1 MLRVL
6 LACMVPCLA
15 IGFTGL
21 LVTSIG
27 RTLLALEGTAATI
40 TALMFTFLI
49 MGGCTLAARAVD
61 RRRAARLTG
70 TPRH

>member
-21 LVTSIG
+21 LVTTIG
-27 RTLLALEGTAATI
+27 RTLLAISGDAATV
-40 TALMFTFLI
+40 TALIFTLLI
-49 MGGCTLAARAVD
+49 MGGCTLAARAVA
-61 RRRAARLTG
+61 RRGATEAAEP
-70 TPRH
+70 PRH

>member
-27 RTLLALEGTAATI
+27 RTLLALSGTPATI
-40 TALMFTFLI
+40 AALLFTFLI
-49 MGGCTLAARAVD
+49 MGGCTLAARAVS
-61 RRRAARLTG
+61 RREAAQG
-70 TPRH
+70 TEAPRH

>member
-15 IGFTGL
+15 IGLTGL

-27 RTLLALEGTAATI
+27 RTLLAVQGTAATI
-40 TALMFTFLI
+40 TALLFTLLI
-49 MGGCTLAARAVD
+49 MGGCTLAARAVT
-61 RRRAARLTG
+61 RRGAAG
-70 TPRH
+70 ASETPRH

>member
-1 MLRVL
+1 MQRVL
-6 LACMVPCLA
+6 LACMVPLLA

-21 LVTSIG
+21 LITSIG
-27 RTLLALEGTAATI
+27 RTLLAISGTAATI
-40 TALMFTFLI
+40 TALIFTLLI

-61 RRRAARLTG
+61 RRRAARATE

>member
-1 MLRVL
+1 MVRVL

-21 LVTSIG
+21 IVTSIG
-27 RTLLALEGTAATI
+27 RTLLAISGTGATI
-40 TALMFTFLI
+40 VALMFTLLI

-61 RRRAARLTG
+61 RRRAARVTEA
-70 TPRH
+70 PRH

>member
-6 LACMVPCLA
+6 LAAMVPCFA

-27 RTLLALEGTAATI
+27 RTLLFVGHGTATVVALVI
-40 TALMFTFLI
+40 TVLI
-49 MGGCTLAARAVD
+49 MLVGTVATFVIP
-61 RRRAARLTG
+61 RRRVIRSTTSA
-70 TPRH
+70 PH

>member
-6 LACMVPCLA
+6 LAAMVPCFA

-27 RTLLALEGTAATI
+27 RTLLFAGHGTATVVALVI
-40 TALMFTFLI
+40 TVLI
-49 MGGCTLAARAVD
+49 MLDCSIATFVIP
-61 RRRAARLTG
+61 RRRAIRPT
-70 TPRH
+70 TTVHH